1 MSTAAE
7 YLQMAII
14 YKHPTDH
21 PTQYVVREWRVGPEG
36 EPEAAAIYELFDTAA
51 QAQAYVRNEYPEME
65 CVQDQDA
72 DPESCVFE
80 VWR

>member
-1 MSTAAE
+1 MSSETP

-21 PTQYVVREWRVGPEG
+21 PGQFVVREWRVGPEG
-36 EPEAAAIYELFDTAA
+36 EPEANALCELFDTAA
-51 QAQAYVRNEYPEME
+51 QAQAYVRSEFPDME
-65 CVQDQDA
+65 LVDEEP